1 MSDSPAPLAHDPYHA
16 FRFRDYRFFAAGN
29 LLSVVGRQMV
39 AVAIGWEVY
48 NRAKPFGEAY
58 AASMLGYVG
67 LVGAL
72 PTILFA
78 IPAGQAADRYRRR
91 QIQLVN
97 QVLAAVSSVGLVAW
111 SHFHAGF
118 VWMFT
123 LIFLSGI
130 SRTYSWA
137 ARTPFMSNLVPP
149 EALSNAVTW
158 NSSIFQGACVA
169 GPALCGF
176 LLVKLSFSFIY
187 GLDAVLALMFLLLLL
202 PIKQGSVQAG
212 MKRRAQG
219 WGELFSGTRFVFDT
233 KAILATIT
241 LDLFAVLFG
250 GATALLPIFADQILH
265 CGAPG
270 LGWLRAAPSIGAVA
284 MGMLIAYLPPM
295 QRVGRSMLFSV
306 AWFGAATIVFGFS
319 KWFWLS
325 MLALAITGAVDTVSV
340 IVRHTLVQLLTPD
353 TMRGRV
359 SAVNNVFIGSSNE
372 LGAFES
378 GITAAWFGPV
388 VSVVGGGIITILVV
402 LAAMK
407 KWPQV
412 MQLGSFASMKPRKRP
427 RRNSP
432 PAMNC
437 GWRMTRRSDA
447 PRIRARRYSSC

>member
-1 MSDSPAPLAHDPYHA
+1 MSESPAPQAHDPYHA

-29 LLSVVGRQMV
+29 LLAVVGRQMG

-48 NRAKPFGEAY
+48 NRALPHGKAY

-91 QIQLVN
+91 QIQIVN
-97 QVLAAVSSVGLVAW
+97 QVLSAVSSMGLVAW
-111 SHFHAGF
+111 SHFHADF
-118 VWMFT
+118 AWMFT

-137 ARTPFMSNLVPP
+137 ARTPFMSNLVPA

-158 NSSIFQGACVA
+158 NSSLFQGACVV

-187 GLDAVLALMFLLLLL
+187 GLDALLAITFLLLLL
-202 PIKQGSVQAG
+202 PIKQGAG
-212 MKRRAQG
+212 PVVPKRGARG
-219 WGELFSGTRFVFDT
+219 WGELFSGIHFVFDT

-270 LGWLRAAPSIGAVA
+270 LGWLRAAPSIGAVG
-284 MGMLIAYLPPM
+284 MGILIAYLPPM
-295 QRVGRSMLFSV
+295 KRVGLSMLQSV
-306 AWFGAATIVFGFS
+306 AWFGAATIVFGLS

-325 MLALAITGAVDTVSV
+325 MVALAATGAVDTVSV

-353 TMRGRV
+353 AMRGRV

-378 GITAAWFGPV
+378 GITAAFFGPV
-388 VSVVGGGIITILVV
+388 ISVVGGGIATVAVV
-402 LAAMK
+402 LASLK
-407 KWPQV
+407 IWPELL
-412 MQLGSFASMKPRKRP
+412 QLGSFASMKPAGEAAETIL
-427 RRNSP
+427 SSDEL
-432 PAMNC
+432 
-437 GWRMTRRSDA
+437 RMEDDKEE
-447 PRIRARRYSSC
+447 